1 MFSIP
6 KGYFGRRQAA
16 IIYSGN
22 SKSGKSISKKKKK
35 DSFKRPPWLVS

>member
-16 IIYSGN
+16 IIYSRN

-35 DSFKRPPWLVS
+35 IHSSALLG

>member
-22 SKSGKSISKKKKK
+22 SKSGKSISKKKKRFIQAP
-35 DSFKRPPWLVS
+35 SLVN

>member
-6 KGYFGRRQAA
+6 KGYFGRRQAD

-22 SKSGKSISKKKKK
+22 SKSGKSISKKKKN
-35 DSFKRPPWLVS
+35 SFKRPPWLVS

>member
-22 SKSGKSISKKKKK
+22 SKSGKSISKKKRFIQAP
-35 DSFKRPPWLVS
+35 SLVS